1 MKFNPNDNIYKLN
14 VPREYILLKL
24 ERNTDGTLRSGND
37 ETMIALLDEGKTISE
52 AIKLIAHTAMF
63 PSVIKK
69 ILCTRYSTLSRRIYT
84 NIILKRKVTNIT
96 KKPLDIHIPICYNIV
111 NNRNIRRN

>member
-14 VPREYILLKL
+14 IPREYLLSKL
-24 ERNTDGTLRSGND
+24 AKCKDGTLRSGND

-52 AIKLIAHTAMF
+52 AIKFIAHTAMF

-69 ILCTRYSTLSRRIYT
+69 ILCTRYFY
-84 NIILKRKVTNIT
+84 IIKTYIHEYNSEKKRNKHN
-96 KKPLDIHIPICYNIV
+96 
-111 NNRNIRRN
+111 

>member
-14 VPREYILLKL
+14 VPREYLLLKL

-69 ILCTRYSTLSRRIYT
+69 ILCTRYFYVIKTYIHEYNS
-84 NIILKRKVTNIT
+84 
-96 KKPLDIHIPICYNIV
+96 KKKSNKHN
-111 NNRNIRRN
+111 

>member
-14 VPREYILLKL
+14 VPREYLLLKL
-24 ERNTDGTLRSGND
+24 DKYEDGKLCSAYD

-69 ILCTRYSTLSRRIYT
+69 ILCKRYFR
-84 NIILKRKVTNIT
+84 IT
-96 KKPLDIHIPICYNIV
+96 KNYIHEYNLERK
-111 NNRNIRRN
+111 RNKHNKETT

>member
-14 VPREYILLKL
+14 VPREYLLLKL
-24 ERNTDGTLRSGND
+24 KRNTDDTLRSGNY

-63 PSVIKK
+63 PSVIKQ
-69 ILCTRYSTLSRRIYT
+69 ILCTRYFY
-84 NIILKRKVTNIT
+84 IIKMYIHEYNSE
-96 KKPLDIHIPICYNIV
+96 KKSNKHN
-111 NNRNIRRN
+111 